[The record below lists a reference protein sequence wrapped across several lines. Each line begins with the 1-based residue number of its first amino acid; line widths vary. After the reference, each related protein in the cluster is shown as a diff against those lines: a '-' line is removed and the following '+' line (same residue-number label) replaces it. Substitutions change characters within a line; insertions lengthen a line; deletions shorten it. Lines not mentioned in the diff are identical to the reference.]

1 MDTFDI
7 TNMSTHNNKDLDMSL
22 DFKFGRSGD
31 WRRHLKI
38 GIFIILVTMIIKHQ
52 EFVEDGLAELLM

>member
-1 MDTFDI
+1 
-7 TNMSTHNNKDLDMSL
+7 MSTHNNKDLDMSL

-31 WRRHLKI
+31 WRGAPKDWDIYHPSHDDYQ
-38 GIFIILVTMIIKHQ
+38 TQ